1 VVDSVAKPS
10 AARLARTFP
19 VALIQQ
25 GHDPAR
31 RVDEQIRERNSV
43 NADDRRLFAAYRP
56 FNQSGKGPI
65 FLTNM
70 PLLS

>member
-1 VVDSVAKPS
+1 MVDSVAKPS

-31 RVDEQIRERNSV
+31 RVDEQIREKELLENTHT
-43 NADDRRLFAAYRP
+43 RLELGQIDKIR
-56 FNQSGKGPI
+56 
-65 FLTNM
+65 
-70 PLLS
+70 

>member
-1 VVDSVAKPS
+1 MVDSVAKPS

-31 RVDEQIRERNSV
+31 RVDEQIREK
-43 NADDRRLFAAYRP
+43 D
-56 FNQSGKGPI
+56 G
-65 FLTNM
+65 
-70 PLLS
+70 